1 MKVRF
6 PLGAHFIIV
15 YTGISMNILL
25 VTETYLPFIAGV
37 STSSDSIARFMA
49 LQGHTVTVVSPKPT
63 IKGTVEPQE
72 RLTLV
77 RTQSNPDPLYAGKAM
92 TVFPFALPVINTL
105 LDTQKFDIVHVQEPG
120 SLGISAIIAAKK
132 HKIPLVGALHFTP
145 EQVARMIPGK
155 LYWPIVPITESWIRF
170 IYSKY
175 QAIMV
180 PTQTFVS
187 YLDSI
192 GVKTQKV
199 VVSNGVDTE
208 KYTVV
213 ERDMNVRKSYGIPD
227 DACVFFF
234 LGRLD
239 KDKNVGTLVEALQYA
254 NQKVRLLIAG
264 NGKEEPILKAKA
276 KSLGVESRI
285 TWVSTV
291 NQQQMLDLYH
301 AVDCFSIMS
310 PYEVQ
315 SIVTLQGIASGL
327 PVIAAHAGALP
338 ELCRDGENGFL
349 ADTYNAKMVAEKM
362 DILALNPEMR
372 KTFGQKSREM
382 SLVHHKPT
390 ALAKLEVLY
399 KSLL

>member
-1 MKVRF
+1 
-6 PLGAHFIIV
+6 
-15 YTGISMNILL
+15 MNILL

-49 LQGHTVTVVSPKPT
+49 IQGHTVTVVSPKPT
-63 IKGTVEPQE
+63 IKGTVESQE
-72 RLTLV
+72 RMTLV
-77 RTQSNPDPLYAGKAM
+77 RTPSNPDPLYAGKAM
-92 TVFPFALPVINTL
+92 TIFPLALPVINKL
-105 LDTQKFDIVHVQEPG
+105 LDTQKIDIVHVQEPG

-132 HKIPLVGALHFTP
+132 HKIPIVGALHFTP

-170 IYSKY
+170 IYAQY

-192 GVKTQKV
+192 GVKTPKV

-208 KYTVV
+208 RYTVV
-213 ERDMNVRKSYGIPD
+213 EKDMKTRSSYGIPD
-227 DACVFFF
+227 DAFVFFF

-239 KDKNVGTLVEALQYA
+239 KDKNVGTLVEALKYA
-254 NQKVRLLIAG
+254 DKRAWLLIAG
-264 NGKEEPILKAKA
+264 NGKEEPILKEQAK
-276 KSLGVESRI
+276 KLGVEERI
-285 TWVSTV
+285 IWVSTV

-301 AVDCFSIMS
+301 SVDCFSIMS

-327 PVIAAHAGALP
+327 PVIAARAGALP
-338 ELCRDGENGFL
+338 ELCRDGENGLL
-349 ADTYNAKMVAEKM
+349 ADTYDAKMVAEKM
-362 DILALNPEMR
+362 NSLVSNPDMCKR
-372 KTFGQKSREM
+372 FGAKSREM

-390 ALAKLEVLY
+390 ALAKLEALY